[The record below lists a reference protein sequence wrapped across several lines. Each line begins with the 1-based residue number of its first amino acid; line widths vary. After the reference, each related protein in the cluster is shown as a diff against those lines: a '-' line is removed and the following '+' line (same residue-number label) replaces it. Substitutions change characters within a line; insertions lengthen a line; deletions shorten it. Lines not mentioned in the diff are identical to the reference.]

1 MRNLGMREGNEVEAW
16 GEKLGILLWR
26 RHAGARPIEA
36 DPHEPMEHGEE
47 RWRAGRA
54 GRLVFWL
61 DQAGLAFKGAYEVL
75 TRMCVYE
82 YVCVRGM

>member
-47 RWRAGRA
+47 R
-54 GRLVFWL
+54 
-61 DQAGLAFKGAYEVL
+61 
-75 TRMCVYE
+75 
-82 YVCVRGM
+82 